1 MRYINSVLGV
11 VFFLNFLSSFVPPLL
26 KLPVFCIHQ
35 TNDDSFIVI
44 SGSPAEGAVSKHKQS
59 DVVRP
64 FIMR

>member
-11 VFFLNFLSSFVPPLL
+11 VFFLNFYQVLCLL